1 MDENQEEE
9 EPDND
14 MEESQ
19 SEEIFENRQR
29 TRGRGRKSQTRRSP
43 SASSELSE
51 DEDLLNTTS
60 LNMSTMANPD
70 ASIAGAPEDLPDSI
84 VNIPEPRER
93 STPPRRIPSE
103 PVVPK
108 RDELFLGFQQ
118 PLDNN
123 TFLLPN
129 TNVLVPNKPGVL
141 CVLRFEP
148 GSPETAFHVEFPYS
162 DVKIVEMSCGG
173 KDRDIV
179 ILDDKGRV
187 YVYDGWRKN
196 YNKADQLQI
205 VSKERIVK
213 VTSYATRNIALVTAD
228 GRAILVETDAYH
240 QDAPYVKQLIQIS
253 SCANVSH
260 AGSIQKKM
268 YPLSIH

>member
-1 MDENQEEE
+1 
-9 EPDND
+9 
-14 MEESQ
+14 
-19 SEEIFENRQR
+19 
-29 TRGRGRKSQTRRSP
+29 
-43 SASSELSE
+43 
-51 DEDLLNTTS
+51 
-60 LNMSTMANPD
+60 
-70 ASIAGAPEDLPDSI
+70 
-84 VNIPEPRER
+84 
-93 STPPRRIPSE
+93 
-103 PVVPK
+103 
-108 RDELFLGFQQ
+108 
-118 PLDNN
+118 
-123 TFLLPN
+123 
-129 TNVLVPNKPGVL
+129 LVPNKPGVL